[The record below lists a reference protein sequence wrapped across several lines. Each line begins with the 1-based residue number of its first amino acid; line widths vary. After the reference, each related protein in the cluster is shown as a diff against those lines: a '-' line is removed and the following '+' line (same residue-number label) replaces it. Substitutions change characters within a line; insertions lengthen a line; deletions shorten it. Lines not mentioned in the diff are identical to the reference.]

1 MRYSETHM
9 EHPESLGGFLHH
21 VDDGMKKQNV
31 RSYCEYH

>member
-1 MRYSETHM
+1 MRYSGSCL
-9 EHPESLGGFLHH
+9 EHPESLGEFLRH